1 MNNITVIKKNSTDS
15 SVKKGQIYE
24 NCNIFYI
31 VAKSDNAGG
40 RCLISLN
47 DGNLWSY
54 EDTAEETI
62 RQDSD
67 FILFRGTLQI
77 STQ

>member
-1 MNNITVIKKNSTDS
+1 MNNITVIKKNSKES
-15 SVKKGQIYE
+15 SVEFGQIYE
-24 NCNIFYI
+24 NCGIFYI
-31 VAKSDNAGG
+31 VAKIDGAG
-40 RCLISLN
+40 RNCLINLN
-47 DGNLWSY
+47 NGNLWSY

-62 RQDSD
+62 RQDSG